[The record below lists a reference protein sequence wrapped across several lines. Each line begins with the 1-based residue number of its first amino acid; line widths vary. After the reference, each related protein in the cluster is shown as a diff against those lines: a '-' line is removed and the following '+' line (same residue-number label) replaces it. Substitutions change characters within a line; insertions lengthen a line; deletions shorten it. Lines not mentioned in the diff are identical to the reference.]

1 MMTKQSDGG
10 ALTHGL
16 GAGGWTKALAN
27 EEVSRDGSLR

>member
-27 EEVSRDGSLR
+27 EEVSRDGLFR